1 MLKYA
6 KIINNKTKECN
17 VGLGTNIEFYKSI
30 GMTEMDVEQAY
41 NGSWYVAG
49 YVPEQPAPTY
59 EEIDKSRED
68 YRKEH
73 IDSKT
78 AMRSRKMANQTWTA
92 EDERE
97 YLDLDAEVT
106 AYIEANFPYPTN
118 E

>member
-1 MLKYA
+1 MTNYYQKE
-6 KIINNKTKECN
+6 NNKI
-17 VGLGTNIEFYKSI
+17 VKSTPFEKVAKTW
-30 GMTEMDVEQAY
+30 GSYEMTEENIVY
-41 NGSWYVAG
+41 G
-49 YVPEQPAPTY
+49 YDGILYLESECPESPKPTY
-59 EEIDKSRED
+59 DEISKMREE

-92 EDERE
+92 EQERE

-106 AYIEANFPYPTN
+106 AYIEEHFPYPT